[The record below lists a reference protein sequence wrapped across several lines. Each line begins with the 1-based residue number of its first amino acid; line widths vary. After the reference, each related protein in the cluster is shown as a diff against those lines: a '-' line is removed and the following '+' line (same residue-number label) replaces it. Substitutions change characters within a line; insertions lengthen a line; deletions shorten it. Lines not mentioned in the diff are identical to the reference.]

1 MATVIE
7 FPRRSPIPSTA
18 TPAPACPTLD
28 QAIDQ
33 AALACLNLGSKF
45 EGIVADLE
53 KSLTILSAALNNG
66 RSSPSPE
73 NAQKLAEIKDQLARA
88 RRLLEAVRSD
98 LRPSQDRH

>member
-7 FPRRSPIPSTA
+7 FPRRSVTPSTA
-18 TPAPACPTLD
+18 SPATASPTLD

-45 EGIVADLE
+45 EDIVADLE
-53 KSLTILSAALNNG
+53 KSLTILSAALSNG

-73 NAQKLAEIKDQLARA
+73 NAIKLAEIKDQLARA
-88 RRLLEAVRSD
+88 RRLLETVRSD
-98 LRPSQDRH
+98 LRPAHDPH